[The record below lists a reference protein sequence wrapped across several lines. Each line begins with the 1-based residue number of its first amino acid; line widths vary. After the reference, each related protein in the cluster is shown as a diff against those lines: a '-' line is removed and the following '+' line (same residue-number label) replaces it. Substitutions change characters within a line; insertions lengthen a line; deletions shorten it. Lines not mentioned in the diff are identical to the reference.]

1 MATATVRNVDDRD
14 YAIIGKM
21 AKENGR
27 SISEELRSLIAES
40 ARKRRVHEVVADM
53 REFAE
58 NNPLTLPEGM
68 TSLDLI
74 REERDS
80 W

>member
-1 MATATVRNVDDRD
+1 MATITARNVDDRD
-14 YAIIGKM
+14 YAMIGKM

-27 SISEELRSLIAES
+27 SISEELRNLIADC
-40 ARKRRVHEVVADM
+40 ARKRRAEKLLVEM
-53 REFAE
+53 REISA
-58 NNPLTLPEGM
+58 NSKPLPNGM
-68 TSLDLI
+68 TMQDML

>member
-1 MATATVRNVDDRD
+1 MATITARNVDDRD
-14 YAIIGKM
+14 YAMIGKM

-27 SISEELRSLIAES
+27 SISEELRNLIADY
-40 ARKRRVHEVVADM
+40 ARKQRAEKLLAEM
-53 REFAE
+53 REISA
-58 NNPLTLPEGM
+58 NSKPLPNGM
-68 TSLDLI
+68 TMQDLL

>member
-1 MATATVRNVDDRD
+1 MATITARNVDDRD
-14 YAIIGKM
+14 YAMIGKM

-27 SISEELRSLIAES
+27 SISEELRNLIADC
-40 ARKRRVHEVVADM
+40 ARKRRAEKLLVEM
-53 REFAE
+53 REISA
-58 NNPLTLPEGM
+58 NSKPLPNGM
-68 TSLDLI
+68 TMQDVL

>member
-1 MATATVRNVDDRD
+1 MANVTARNVDDRD
-14 YAIIGKM
+14 YAIIGKI

-27 SISEELRSLIAES
+27 SISEELRNLIADY
-40 ARKRRVHEVVADM
+40 ARRQRAEKLLAEM
-53 REFAE
+53 REISA
-58 NNPLTLPEGM
+58 NSKPLPNGM
-68 TSLDLI
+68 TMQDLL

>member
-1 MATATVRNVDDRD
+1 MATITARNVDDRD

-27 SISEELRSLIAES
+27 SISEELRNLIADC
-40 ARKRRVHEVVADM
+40 ARKRRAEKLLVEM
-53 REFAE
+53 REISA
-58 NNPLTLPEGM
+58 NSKPLPNGM
-68 TSLDLI
+68 TMQDVL

>member
-1 MATATVRNVDDRD
+1 MATITARNVDDRD
-14 YAIIGKM
+14 YAMLGKM

-27 SISEELRSLIAES
+27 SISEELRNLIADC
-40 ARKRRVHEVVADM
+40 ARKRRAEKLLVEM
-53 REFAE
+53 REISA
-58 NNPLTLPEGM
+58 NSKPLPNGM
-68 TSLDLI
+68 TMQDVL

>member
-1 MATATVRNVDDRD
+1 MATITARNVDDRD
-14 YAIIGKM
+14 YAMLGKM

-27 SISEELRSLIAES
+27 SISEELRNLIADC
-40 ARKRRVHEVVADM
+40 ARKRRAEKLLAEM
-53 REFAE
+53 REISA
-58 NNPLTLPEGM
+58 NSKPLPNGM
-68 TSLDLI
+68 TMQDLL

>member
-1 MATATVRNVDDRD
+1 MATITARNVDDRD
-14 YAIIGKM
+14 YAMLGTM

-27 SISEELRSLIAES
+27 SISEELRNLIADC
-40 ARKRRVHEVVADM
+40 ARKRRAEKLLVEM
-53 REFAE
+53 REISA
-58 NNPLTLPEGM
+58 NSKPLPNGM
-68 TSLDLI
+68 TMQDVL

>member
-1 MATATVRNVDDRD
+1 MATITARNVDDRD
-14 YAIIGKM
+14 YAMIGKM

-27 SISEELRSLIAES
+27 SISEELRNLIADY
-40 ARKRRVHEVVADM
+40 ARKRRAEKLLVEM
-53 REFAE
+53 REISA
-58 NNPLTLPEGM
+58 NSKPLPNGM
-68 TSLDLI
+68 TMQDML

>member
-1 MATATVRNVDDRD
+1 MATITARNVDDRD
-14 YAIIGKM
+14 YAMLGKM

-27 SISEELRSLIAES
+27 SISEELRNLIADC
-40 ARKRRVHEVVADM
+40 ARKRRAEKLLVEM
-53 REFAE
+53 REISA
-58 NNPLTLPEGM
+58 NAKPLPNGM
-68 TSLDLI
+68 TMQDLL

>member
-1 MATATVRNVDDRD
+1 MATITARNIDDRD

-27 SISEELRSLIAES
+27 SISEELRNLIADY
-40 ARKRRVHEVVADM
+40 ARKQRAEKLLAEM
-53 REFAE
+53 REISA
-58 NNPLTLPEGM
+58 NSKPLPNGM
-68 TSLDLI
+68 TMQDLL

>member
-1 MATATVRNVDDRD
+1 MATITARNVDDRD
-14 YAIIGKM
+14 YAMIGKM

-27 SISEELRSLIAES
+27 SISEELRNLIADY
-40 ARKRRVHEVVADM
+40 ARKRRAEKLLVEM
-53 REFAE
+53 REISA
-58 NNPLTLPEGM
+58 NSKPLPNGM
-68 TSLDLI
+68 TMQDVL